1 MCMMKMMIGLG
12 ELQNPGFRSGMFP
25 QSGIMGVPYTWGTG
39 FPIANTPTKN
49 LANNAIG
56 NKERERRKTASKDSY
71 GRAVWNKKTTPQT
84 KASIGVSKKA
94 PSSMPGKSP
103 PSSMQGK
110 SPDRRGTLLAGGP
123 NEGNLG
129 RKTLLG

>member
-1 MCMMKMMIGLG
+1 MCMIEKMMIGLA
-12 ELQNPGFRSGMFP
+12 ELQNPGFRSGLFP
-25 QSGIMGVPYTWGTG
+25 QSGIKGVPYTWGAG

-94 PSSMPGKSP
+94 PSSM
-103 PSSMQGK
+103 QGK
-110 SPDRRGTLLAGGP
+110 SPDRRGALLAGGP

>member
-71 GRAVWNKKTTPQT
+71 GRAVWNKKTTPSTSSSSSNLSIRKESSST
-84 KASIGVSKKA
+84 KKRSVSSG
-94 PSSMPGKSP
+94 SSKTSKSKRF
-103 PSSMQGK
+103 ST
-110 SPDRRGTLLAGGP
+110 R
-123 NEGNLG
+123 
-129 RKTLLG
+129 